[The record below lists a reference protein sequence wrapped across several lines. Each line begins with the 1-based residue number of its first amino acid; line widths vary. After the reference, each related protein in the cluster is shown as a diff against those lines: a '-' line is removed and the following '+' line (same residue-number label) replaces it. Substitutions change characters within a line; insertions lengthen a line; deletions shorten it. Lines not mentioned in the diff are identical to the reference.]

1 MRFGN
6 GTTSNRAPDLT
17 GQTCV
22 ITGATSGL
30 GKAVALALGRL
41 NAGLVLVG
49 RNERAGA
56 ALARALRRR
65 SSSARIEDVRADL
78 SRQSEV
84 RALAESIAGTYR
96 AVDVLINNAGARD
109 ADGETPDGIE
119 LTFATNHLGHF
130 LLMPPGRAA
139 GGGGPPARVITVSS
153 STCERHGRGPMVF
166 EPSDVRPPA
175 RDAKSKLANV
185 MFAYE
190 LSRTSDEHGG
200 DRMPSI
206 RNRGDELRTQQRRS
220 ELGAASMAHGLRRE
234 LISPRNGAR
243 PLVHLAVSN
252 GLAGVTGSTFDATSR
267 WTRLPPRERP
277 QARRLWELSVSL
289 TGLTRLPVA
298 HTVPD
303 LVDPS
308 CDRRDEHQ

>member
-1 MRFGN
+1 MRSGN
-6 GTTSNRAPDLT
+6 GTTSNWAPDLT

-65 SSSARIEDVRADL
+65 SSSARIEYVSADL

-84 RALAESIAGTYR
+84 RALAERIAGTYR
-96 AVDVLINNAGARD
+96 AVDVLINNAGARFD
-109 ADGETPDGIE
+109 AYGETPDGIE

-130 LLMPPGRAA
+130 LLTCLLAERLVEAD
-139 GGGGPPARVITVSS
+139 PPARVITVSS

-175 RDAKSKLANV
+175 RVPEIEARQRDVRLRAR
-185 MFAYE
+185 
-190 LSRTSDEHGG
+190 RTSDEHGRDVECHRSG
-200 DRMPSI
+200 
-206 RNRGDELRTQQRRS
+206 NRGDELRTQQRRG
-220 ELGAASMAHGLRRE
+220 ELAAASDG
-234 LISPRNGAR
+234 P
-243 PLVHLAVSN
+243 
-252 GLAGVTGSTFDATSR
+252 
-267 WTRLPPRERP
+267 WPP
-277 QARRLWELSVSL
+277 A
-289 TGLTRLPVA
+289 
-298 HTVPD
+298 
-303 LVDPS
+303 
-308 CDRRDEHQ
+308 

>member
-1 MRFGN
+1 MRSGN
-6 GTTSNRAPDLT
+6 GTTSNSTRDLT

-56 ALARALRRR
+56 ALARALRRP
-65 SSSARIEDVRADL
+65 SSSAPIEYVRADL
-78 SRQSEV
+78 SRQSDV
-84 RALAESIAGTYR
+84 RALAERIAGTYR
-96 AVDVLINNAGARD
+96 SVDILINNAGARFD
-109 ADGETPDGIE
+109 AYGETPDGIE

-130 LLMPPGRAA
+130 LLTCLLAERLVEAV
-139 GGGGPPARVITVSS
+139 PPARVITVSS
-153 STCERHGRGPMVF
+153 STHVNATAEGPW
-166 EPSDVRPPA
+166 SSSRQTYDRRLA
-175 RDAKSKLANV
+175 YAKSKLANV

-190 LSRTSDEHGG
+190 LAERLTNTGVTSNAIDPG
-200 DRMPSI
+200 I
-206 RNRGDELRTQQRRS
+206 VATNFARNNGVVSWLRH
-220 ELGAASMAHGLRRE
+220 LMAHGLRRE

-252 GLAGVTGSTFDATSR
+252 GLAGVTGKYFRRDQQVDSSPASR
-267 WTRLPPRERP
+267 DRQ
-277 QARRLWELSVSL
+277 QARRLWELSVRL

-298 HTVPD
+298 LTVPD
-303 LVDPS
+303 LVRS
-308 CDRRDEHQ
+308 